1 MQTKL
6 DNLKG
11 QRIPEYDAAILSC
24 SVTLQQIVEERDK
37 LHGGSHSC
45 EENSLILYEE
55 LLWLSY
61 QHTHGAIE
69 EYYFSM
75 RGKAAVVLTNPYSRR
90 KAKDLDFFYPLDEL
104 SQLTPHFESTLWTC
118 ISQFQSIAELDL
130 KFKGQDA
137 VFLELYLIVIY
148 IFVVV
153 EAQQASPQNRELPDA
168 SSARMPD
175 VPAAQG
181 RVTAKTIKDS
191 PSKGIK
197 IEDTPGT
204 RIQEALNLANE
215 HLKKLT
221 QTIDQLSR
229 RKAQPAAPGR
239 VTEKAI
245 EDSPSKGIKIEDTPG
260 TRIQEALNLANEHLK
275 KLTQTIDQLSRR
287 KAQVV
292 YITGM
297 FLGIFSV
304 LALVAF
310 YVHVIFQVSATRHWT
325 SSTQLFWHIIAIA
338 VASGAL
344 GAVVSVM
351 LRVSNHPLNISY
363 NAGRSLI
370 WFAGYFRPIV
380 GAIFGLAFYVLINAG
395 LLQVLAAPRDIASRA
410 FFVAAICFAA
420 GFSERRA
427 QDFIVRA
434 LPTEKGTESD
444 ADESPA
450 RRPEEG
456 RIS

>member
-1 MQTKL
+1 MSTEL
-6 DNLKG
+6 ESLG
-11 QRIPEYDAAILSC
+11 APIPEYNAAILSC
-24 SVTLQQIVEERDK
+24 SVTLQQIVAVRHK
-37 LHGGSHSC
+37 LHSRCHSDD
-45 EENSLILYEE
+45 ENSLILYEE
-55 LLWLSY
+55 LLWLTY
-61 QHTHGAIE
+61 QHTHGTIK

-75 RGKAAVVLTNPYSRR
+75 RGKAAVVLTNRNSRR
-90 KAKDLDFFYPLDEL
+90 NTMYLDFFYPLHEL
-104 SQLTPHFESTLWTC
+104 SQLTPDFESTLWTC

-153 EAQQASPQNRELPDA
+153 EAQQASRQDRESLDA
-168 SSARMPD
+168 LSARMSD
-175 VPAAQG
+175 VP
-181 RVTAKTIKDS
+181 TAPGLVRAKPIEDT
-191 PSKGIK
+191 PSK
-197 IEDTPGT
+197 IEDTPSK
-204 RIQEALNLANE
+204 RIQEALNRAND
-215 HLKKLT
+215 HLKELT
-221 QTIDQLSR
+221 KVIDQF
-229 RKAQPAAPGR
+229 
-239 VTEKAI
+239 
-245 EDSPSKGIKIEDTPG
+245 
-260 TRIQEALNLANEHLK
+260 
-275 KLTQTIDQLSRR
+275 SRR
-287 KAQVV
+287 KAQVE
-292 YITGM
+292 YIRGM
-297 FLGIFSV
+297 FFGIFSV
-304 LALVAF
+304 LALVAV
-310 YVHVIFQVSATRHWT
+310 YVYIIFNVSATNHWRPG
-325 SSTQLFWHIIAIA
+325 TQLLWHTIDIA
-338 VASGAL
+338 VASGAV

-351 LRVSNHPLNISY
+351 LRVSNRPLSISY

-370 WFAGYFRPIV
+370 WLSGYFRPIV

-395 LLQVLAAPRDIASRA
+395 LLQVLAAPRDIGSRA

>member
-1 MQTKL
+1 MQKQL
-6 DNLKG
+6 DDLKC

-37 LHGGSHSC
+37 LNSGCYSR
-45 EENSLILYEE
+45 EEEGSLILYEE

-69 EYYFSM
+69 QYYFSM
-75 RGKAAVVLTNPYSRR
+75 RGKAAVVLTNPYSRP
-90 KAKDLDFFYPLDEL
+90 KAKGLDFFYPLHDL

-118 ISQFQSIAELDL
+118 ISQFQNIAELDL

-153 EAQQASPQNRELPDA
+153 EAQQARV
-168 SSARMPD
+168 PD
-175 VPAAQG
+175 VPAAPG
-181 RVTAKTIKDS
+181 SVKAKASED
-191 PSKGIK
+191 PLSKGAK
-197 IEDTPGT
+197 IEDDPDA
-204 RIQEALNLANE
+204 RIQEALNLAND
-215 HLKKLT
+215 HLNKLT

-229 RKAQPAAPGR
+229 RKAQF
-239 VTEKAI
+239 I
-245 EDSPSKGIKIEDTPG
+245 
-260 TRIQEALNLANEHLK
+260 
-275 KLTQTIDQLSRR
+275 
-287 KAQVV
+287 

-304 LALVAF
+304 LVLVAI
-310 YVHVIFQVSATRHWT
+310 YVHAIFQVSATHHWT
-325 SSTQLFWHIIAIA
+325 TSTQLFWHIIAIA

-351 LRVSNHPLNISY
+351 LRVSNHPLNIGY
-363 NAGRSLI
+363 NAGRGLI
-370 WFAGYFRPIV
+370 GFAGYFRPIV

-395 LLQVLAAPRDIASRA
+395 LLQVLTAPRDIASRA

>member
-37 LHGGSHSC
+37 LHSGCHSC

-153 EAQQASPQNRELPDA
+153 EAQQASPP
-168 SSARMPD
+168 
-175 VPAAQG
+175 
-181 RVTAKTIKDS
+181 
-191 PSKGIK
+191 
-197 IEDTPGT
+197 
-204 RIQEALNLANE
+204 
-215 HLKKLT
+215 
-221 QTIDQLSR
+221 
-229 RKAQPAAPGR
+229 
-239 VTEKAI
+239 
-245 EDSPSKGIKIEDTPG
+245 
-260 TRIQEALNLANEHLK
+260 
-275 KLTQTIDQLSRR
+275 
-287 KAQVV
+287 
-292 YITGM
+292 
-297 FLGIFSV
+297 
-304 LALVAF
+304 
-310 YVHVIFQVSATRHWT
+310 
-325 SSTQLFWHIIAIA
+325 
-338 VASGAL
+338 
-344 GAVVSVM
+344 
-351 LRVSNHPLNISY
+351 
-363 NAGRSLI
+363 
-370 WFAGYFRPIV
+370 
-380 GAIFGLAFYVLINAG
+380 
-395 LLQVLAAPRDIASRA
+395 
-410 FFVAAICFAA
+410 
-420 GFSERRA
+420 
-427 QDFIVRA
+427 
-434 LPTEKGTESD
+434 
-444 ADESPA
+444 
-450 RRPEEG
+450 
-456 RIS
+456 

>member
-1 MQTKL
+1 MQAKL
-6 DNLKG
+6 DNLNG
-11 QRIPEYDAAILSC
+11 QRIAEYDAAILSC
-24 SVTLQQIVEERDK
+24 SVTLQQIVEERVK
-37 LHGGSHSC
+37 LHSGCHSC
-45 EENSLILYEE
+45 EEDSLILYEE

-75 RGKAAVVLTNPYSRR
+75 KGKAAVVLTSPYSRP
-90 KAKDLDFFYPLDEL
+90 KAKGLDFFYPLHEL

-118 ISQFQSIAELDL
+118 ISQFQNIAELDL

-153 EAQQASPQNRELPDA
+153 EAQQASPQNREFPDA
-168 SSARMPD
+168 PSARMSD
-175 VPAAQG
+175 VLAAPG
-181 RVTAKTIKDS
+181 RVKAKASEDILS
-191 PSKGIK
+191 EGIK
-197 IEDTPGT
+197 IEDNPDT

-215 HLKKLT
+215 HMNKL
-221 QTIDQLSR
+221 R
-229 RKAQPAAPGR
+229 
-239 VTEKAI
+239 
-245 EDSPSKGIKIEDTPG
+245 
-260 TRIQEALNLANEHLK
+260 
-275 KLTQTIDQLSRR
+275 QTIDQLSRR
-287 KAQVV
+287 KAQVI

-304 LALVAF
+304 LVLVAF
-310 YVHVIFQVSATRHWT
+310 YVHAIFQASATRHWT
-325 SSTQLFWHIIAIA
+325 TSTQLFWHIIAIA

-351 LRVSNHPLNISY
+351 LRVSNNPLNIGF
-363 NAGRSLI
+363 NAGRGLI
-370 WFAGYFRPIV
+370 WLSGYFRPIV

-395 LLQVLAAPRDIASRA
+395 LLQVLTAPRDIASRA

-444 ADESPA
+444 VDESPA